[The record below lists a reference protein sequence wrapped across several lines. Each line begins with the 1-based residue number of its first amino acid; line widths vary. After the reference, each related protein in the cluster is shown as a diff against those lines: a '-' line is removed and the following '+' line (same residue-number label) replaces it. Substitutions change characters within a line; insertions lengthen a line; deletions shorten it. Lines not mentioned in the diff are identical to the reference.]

1 MKSATFGASACHWLF
16 KFKSKGYEVFLALMQ
31 PVVQHLSS
39 PLPPPPRRFS
49 TGKIGSL
56 TNG

>member
-39 PLPPPPRRFS
+39 PLPPPRRFS